1 MSGLAHSA
9 FSAGS
14 SNRRANVNLNSGG
27 GSKKQ
32 GLCSSVGL
40 DNWSIRQVQT
50 KVVGTYVGRH
60 TIFTINQLG
69 GVGVGKSMFNTA
81 TSAARPDGLHR
92 REPYFMK

>member
-50 KVVGTYVGRH
+50 HAVGTNVGRK

-69 GVGVGKSMFNTA
+69 GIGAGRSMFNTA
-81 TSAARPDGLHR
+81 TSAAKPDGVHKR
-92 REPYFMK
+92 AAYFMK